1 MSEGQLAAIADD
13 GEENKT
19 QVFLLGHLA
28 VASGV
33 IIVPRRFPPSFFLW
47 LTAKHQTAW

>member
-19 QVFLLGHLA
+19 QVFLLGHLV

-33 IIVPRRFPPSFFLW
+33 ILSPRAPKVDLLRGVCVRN
-47 LTAKHQTAW
+47 